1 MQGFLTAVKQEV
13 NRKHAADKWALDD
26 VVMITEVR
34 LVVPP
39 LHLMHPPCPTSTAE
53 LQSPDPGWQAAA
65 GLSHALATGWPVLST
80 CSLQEQ

>member
-34 LVVPP
+34 LAPTPP
-39 LHLMHPPCPTSTAE
+39 ALPNFSQRPSSNQNSNFKVAGCGRPPSCTGKFVASAA
-53 LQSPDPGWQAAA
+53 QSW
-65 GLSHALATGWPVLST
+65 
-80 CSLQEQ
+80 EQ